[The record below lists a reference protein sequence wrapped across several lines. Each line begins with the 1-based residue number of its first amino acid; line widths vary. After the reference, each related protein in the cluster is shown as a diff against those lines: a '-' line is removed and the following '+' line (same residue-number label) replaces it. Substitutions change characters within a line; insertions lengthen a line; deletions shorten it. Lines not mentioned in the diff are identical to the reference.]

1 MKEIYINYMKTL
13 RFLLIFLISLT
24 LFFSCNSNKDIK
36 EINLQDDKTSVDST
50 QSSSQ
55 QKIYVAIS
63 TMISP
68 VETFNLYKDLIDY
81 ISSKLG
87 VPIEFKQRKTYSE
100 VNNLLKENKLDFAF
114 ICTGAYLK
122 ARNKMPI
129 EILVVPVVE
138 GKPYYQAYVI
148 VNNESN
154 INSIDDLQGKSFAFT
169 DPLSNTGYDYIINIL
184 KDRRTNPEK
193 FFSNTIFTYAH
204 DYSIQAVKRKIVD
217 GATVDGLVYEYL
229 KHFQPEKVEGI
240 KIINKSRDFG
250 IPPFVVQKNLDPK
263 LKLELKNIMLTM
275 HQDSEGKKLLNKIM
289 IDKFIE
295 ADDSLYN

>member
-13 RFLLIFLISLT
+13 RLLLIFLISLA
-24 LFFSCNSNKDIK
+24 LFFSCNSNQNVK

-68 VETFNLYKDLIDY
+68 IETFNLYKDLIDY

-100 VNNLLKENKLDFAF
+100 VNELLKEKKLDFAF
-114 ICTGAYLK
+114 ICTGAYRE

-129 EILVVPVVE
+129 EILVVPVVN
-138 GKPYYQAYVI
+138 GRPYYQAYVI
-148 VNNESN
+148 VNEESN
-154 INSIDDLQGKSFAFT
+154 INSIDELQGKSFAFT

-184 KDRRTNPEK
+184 KERKSNPEK
-193 FFSNTIFTYAH
+193 FFSKTIFTYAH

-229 KHFQPEKVEGI
+229 KHFQPKKVEGI

-250 IPPFVVQKNLDPK
+250 IPPFVVQKGMNPE
-263 LKLELKNIMLTM
+263 LKKRLKNIMLNL
-275 HQDSEGKKLLNKIM
+275 HNDPKGKELLSKIM

-295 ADDSLYN
+295 GNDELYK

>member
-1 MKEIYINYMKTL
+1 MKTL
-13 RFLLIFLISLT
+13 QYLLTLLISLT
-24 LFFSCNSNKDIK
+24 LFFSCNSNQDVK

-50 QSSSQ
+50 QTSSQ

-87 VPIEFKQRKTYSE
+87 VQIEFKQRKTYAE
-100 VNNLLKENKLDFAF
+100 VNELLSQNKLDFAF
-114 ICTGAYLK
+114 ICTGAYLEAK
-122 ARNKMPI
+122 NKMPI

-148 VNNESN
+148 VNEESN
-154 INSIDDLQGKSFAFT
+154 INSIDELQGKSFAFT

-184 KDRRTNPEK
+184 KDRKTTPEK
-193 FFSNTIFTYAH
+193 FFSKTIFTYAH

-217 GATVDGLVYEYL
+217 GATVDGLVYDYL

-240 KIINKSRDFG
+240 KIINKSKEFG

-263 LKLELKNIMLTM
+263 LKLKLKNIMLSM
-275 HQDSEGKKLLNKIM
+275 HQDFEGKKLLNKIM

>member
-1 MKEIYINYMKTL
+1 MKTL
-13 RFLLIFLISLT
+13 QYFLTLLISLT
-24 LFFSCNSNKDIK
+24 LFFSCSSNQDVK
-36 EINLQDDKTSVDST
+36 EINLQDDKTSFDSK

-81 ISSKLG
+81 FSSKLG
-87 VPIEFKQRKTYSE
+87 VPIEFKQRKTYAE
-100 VNNLLKENKLDFAF
+100 VNELLNQNKLDFAF
-114 ICTGAYLK
+114 ICTGAYIE

-148 VNNESN
+148 VNDESN
-154 INSIDDLQGKSFAFT
+154 INSIDDFQGKSFAFT

-193 FFSNTIFTYAH
+193 FFSKTIFTYAH

>member
-114 ICTGAYLK
+114 ICTGAYLE

>member
-1 MKEIYINYMKTL
+1 MKTL

-24 LFFSCNSNKDIK
+24 LFFSCNSNRDIK
-36 EINLQDDKTSVDST
+36 EINLQDEKTFTDSIH
-50 QSSSQ
+50 SSLQ

-81 ISSKLG
+81 ISSKLC

-100 VNNLLKENKLDFAF
+100 VNELLKENKLDFAF

-148 VNNESN
+148 VNEESN
-154 INSIDDLQGKSFAFT
+154 INSIDELQGKSFAFT

-184 KDRRTNPEK
+184 KERKSNPEK
-193 FFSNTIFTYAH
+193 FFSKTIFTYAH

-229 KHFQPEKVEGI
+229 KHFKPKKVEGI

-250 IPPFVVQKNLDPK
+250 IPPFVVQKGMKPE
-263 LKLELKNIMLTM
+263 LKKRLKNIMLNL
-275 HQDSEGKKLLNKIM
+275 HNDPKGKELLSKIM

-295 ADDSLYN
+295 GNDELYK

>member
-1 MKEIYINYMKTL
+1 MKTL
-13 RFLLIFLISLT
+13 QYLLILLMVLT
-24 LFFSCNSNKDIK
+24 LFFSCNSNQDVK

-81 ISSKLG
+81 ISVKLG
-87 VPIEFKQRKTYSE
+87 VSIEFKQRKTYAE
-100 VNNLLKENKLDFAF
+100 VNELLNQNKLDFAF
-114 ICTGAYLK
+114 ICTGAYLE

-148 VNNESN
+148 VNDESN
-154 INSIDDLQGKSFAFT
+154 INSIDELQGKSFAFT

-184 KDRRTNPEK
+184 RDRKTTPEK
-193 FFSNTIFTYAH
+193 FFSKTIFTYAH

-217 GATVDGLVYEYL
+217 GATVDGLVYDYL

-240 KIINKSRDFG
+240 KIINKSKEFG

-263 LKLELKNIMLTM
+263 LKLKLKNIMLSM

-295 ADDSLYN
+295 AEDSLYN

>member
-1 MKEIYINYMKTL
+1 MKTL
-13 RFLLIFLISLT
+13 QYLLILLMVLT
-24 LFFSCNSNKDIK
+24 LFFSCNSNQDVK

-81 ISSKLG
+81 ISVKLG
-87 VPIEFKQRKTYSE
+87 VPIEFKQRKTYAE
-100 VNNLLKENKLDFAF
+100 VNELLNQNKLDFAF
-114 ICTGAYLK
+114 ICTGAYLE

-148 VNNESN
+148 VNDESN
-154 INSIDDLQGKSFAFT
+154 INSIDELQGKSFAFT

-193 FFSNTIFTYAH
+193 FFSKTIFTYAH

-263 LKLELKNIMLTM
+263 LKLKLKNIMLSM

>member
-1 MKEIYINYMKTL
+1 MKTL
-13 RFLLIFLISLT
+13 QYLLTLLMGLA
-24 LFFSCNSNKDIK
+24 LFFSCNSNQNVK

-114 ICTGAYLK
+114 ICTGAYVQEKDEL
-122 ARNKMPI
+122 PV
-129 EILVVPVVE
+129 ELLVVPVIE
-138 GKPYYQAYVI
+138 SRPFYNAYVI
-148 VNNESN
+148 VNKKSN
-154 INSIDDLQGKSFAFT
+154 IKTFDDLAGKSFAFT
-169 DPLSNTGYDYIINIL
+169 DPLSNTGYLFVVNLL
-184 KDRRTNPEK
+184 KEKRTNPEK
-193 FFSNTIFTYAH
+193 FFSKTIFTYAH
-204 DYSIQAVKRKIVD
+204 DYSIQAVARNLVD
-217 GATVDGLVYEYL
+217 GATVDGLVYNFLE
-229 KHFQPEKVEGI
+229 HTSPEKVSST
-240 KIINKSRDFG
+240 KIIMKSKDFG
-250 IPPFVVQKNLDPK
+250 IPPFVVQKGMNR
-263 LKLELKNIMLTM
+263 ELKNKLKSIMLNL
-275 HQDSEGKKLLNKIM
+275 HNDPKGKELLSKIM

-295 ADDSLYN
+295 GNDELYK

>member
-1 MKEIYINYMKTL
+1 MKTL
-13 RFLLIFLISLT
+13 QYLLTLLMGLA
-24 LFFSCNSNKDIK
+24 LFFSCNSNQDVK

-114 ICTGAYLK
+114 ICTGAYVQEKDEL
-122 ARNKMPI
+122 PV
-129 EILVVPVVE
+129 ELLVVPVIE
-138 GKPYYQAYVI
+138 SRPFYNAYVI
-148 VNNESN
+148 VNKKSN
-154 INSIDDLQGKSFAFT
+154 IKTFDDLAGKSFAFT
-169 DPLSNTGYDYIINIL
+169 DPLSNTGYLFVVNLL
-184 KDRRTNPEK
+184 KEKRTNPEK
-193 FFSNTIFTYAH
+193 FFSKTIFTYAH
-204 DYSIQAVKRKIVD
+204 DYSIQAVARNLVD
-217 GATVDGLVYEYL
+217 GATVDGLVYNFLE
-229 KHFQPEKVEGI
+229 HASPEKVSST
-240 KIINKSRDFG
+240 KIIMKSKDFG
-250 IPPFVVQKNLDPK
+250 IPPFVVRKGMNP
-263 LKLELKNIMLTM
+263 ELKNKLKSIMLNL
-275 HQDSEGKKLLNKIM
+275 HNDPKGKELLSKIM

-295 ADDSLYN
+295 GNDELYK

>member
-1 MKEIYINYMKTL
+1 MNQLKILFALAIG
-13 RFLLIFLISLT
+13 LT
-24 LFFSCNSNKDIK
+24 FITSCNSDRDVK
-36 EINLQDDKTSVDST
+36 EINLLNEKTSVDPT

-81 ISSKLG
+81 ISAKLRL
-87 VPIEFKQRKTYSE
+87 PIEFKQRKTYGE
-100 VNNLLKENKLDFAF
+100 VNELLKENKLDFAF
-114 ICTGAYLK
+114 ICTGAYIE
-122 ARNKMPI
+122 ARYKMPV

-148 VNNESN
+148 VNEESN
-154 INSIDDLQGKSFAFT
+154 ISLIEELQGKSFAFT
-169 DPLSNTGYDYIINIL
+169 DPLSNTGYHYIINIL
-184 KDRRTNPEK
+184 RENKTNPEK
-193 FFSNTIFTYAH
+193 FFSKTIFTYAH

-229 KHFQPEKVEGI
+229 KHFQPEKVQGI
-240 KIINKSRDFG
+240 RIINKSKYFG

-263 LKLELKNIMLTM
+263 MKSNLKNIMLTM

-295 ADDSLYN
+295 GNDDLYK

>member
-1 MKEIYINYMKTL
+1 MKKIIYL
-13 RFLLIFLISLT
+13 FLSGFILIT
-24 LFFSCNSNKDIK
+24 SCNSNHDVK

-114 ICTGAYLK
+114 ICTGAYVQEKDEL
-122 ARNKMPI
+122 PV
-129 EILVVPVVE
+129 ELLVVPVIE
-138 GKPYYQAYVI
+138 SRPFYNAYVI
-148 VNNESN
+148 VNKKSN
-154 INSIDDLQGKSFAFT
+154 IKTFDDLAGKSFAFT
-169 DPLSNTGYDYIINIL
+169 DPLSNTGYLFVVNLL
-184 KDRRTNPEK
+184 KEKRTNPEK
-193 FFSNTIFTYAH
+193 FFSKTIFTYAH
-204 DYSIQAVKRKIVD
+204 DYSIQAVARNLVD
-217 GATVDGLVYEYL
+217 GATVDGLVYNFLE
-229 KHFQPEKVEGI
+229 HASPEKVSST
-240 KIINKSRDFG
+240 KIIMKSKDFG
-250 IPPFVVQKNLDPK
+250 IPPFVVRKGMNP
-263 LKLELKNIMLTM
+263 ELKNKLKSIMLNL
-275 HQDSEGKKLLNKIM
+275 HNDPKGKELLSKIM

-295 ADDSLYN
+295 GNDELYK

>member
-1 MKEIYINYMKTL
+1 MKTL
-13 RFLLIFLISLT
+13 QYLLTLLIGLA
-24 LFFSCNSNKDIK
+24 LFFSCNSNQNVK

-114 ICTGAYLK
+114 ICTGAYVQEKDEL
-122 ARNKMPI
+122 PV
-129 EILVVPVVE
+129 ELLVVPVIE
-138 GKPYYQAYVI
+138 SRPFYNAYVI
-148 VNNESN
+148 VNKKSN
-154 INSIDDLQGKSFAFT
+154 IKTFDDLAGKSFAFT
-169 DPLSNTGYDYIINIL
+169 DPLSNTGYLFVVNLL
-184 KDRRTNPEK
+184 KEKRTNPEK
-193 FFSNTIFTYAH
+193 FFSKTIFTYAH
-204 DYSIQAVKRKIVD
+204 DYSIQAVARNLVD
-217 GATVDGLVYEYL
+217 GATVDGLVYNFLE
-229 KHFQPEKVEGI
+229 HASPEKVSST
-240 KIINKSRDFG
+240 KIIMKSKNFG
-250 IPPFVVQKNLDPK
+250 IPPFVVRKGMNP
-263 LKLELKNIMLTM
+263 ELKNKLKSIMLNL
-275 HQDSEGKKLLNKIM
+275 HNDPKGKELLSKIM

-295 ADDSLYN
+295 GNDELYK

>member
-114 ICTGAYLK
+114 ICTGAYLE

-193 FFSNTIFTYAH
+193 FFSKTIFTYAH

-229 KHFQPEKVEGI
+229 KHFQPKKVEGI

-250 IPPFVVQKNLDPK
+250 IPPFVVQKGMKPE
-263 LKLELKNIMLTM
+263 LKKRLKNIMLNL
-275 HQDSEGKKLLNKIM
+275 HNDPKGKELLSKIM

-295 ADDSLYN
+295 GNDELYK

>member
-1 MKEIYINYMKTL
+1 MKKIIYL
-13 RFLLIFLISLT
+13 FLIGFI
-24 LFFSCNSNKDIK
+24 LFISCNSNQNVK

-114 ICTGAYLK
+114 ICTGAYVQEKDEL
-122 ARNKMPI
+122 PV
-129 EILVVPVVE
+129 ELLVVPVIE
-138 GKPYYQAYVI
+138 SRPFYNAYVI
-148 VNNESN
+148 VNKKSN
-154 INSIDDLQGKSFAFT
+154 IKTFDDLAGKSFAFT
-169 DPLSNTGYDYIINIL
+169 DPLSNTGYLFVVNLL
-184 KDRRTNPEK
+184 KEKRTNPEK
-193 FFSNTIFTYAH
+193 FFSKTIFTYAH
-204 DYSIQAVKRKIVD
+204 DYSIQAVARNLVD
-217 GATVDGLVYEYL
+217 GATVDGLVYNFLE
-229 KHFQPEKVEGI
+229 HTSPEKVSST
-240 KIINKSRDFG
+240 KIIMKSKDFG
-250 IPPFVVQKNLDPK
+250 IPPFVVRKGMNP
-263 LKLELKNIMLTM
+263 ELKNKLKSIMLNL
-275 HQDSEGKKLLNKIM
+275 HNDPKGKELLSKIM

-295 ADDSLYN
+295 GNDELYK

>member
-1 MKEIYINYMKTL
+1 MKTL
-13 RFLLIFLISLT
+13 QYLLTLLISLT
-24 LFFSCNSNKDIK
+24 LFFSCNSNQDVK

-50 QSSSQ
+50 QTPSQ

-81 ISSKLG
+81 ISVKLG
-87 VPIEFKQRKTYSE
+87 VPIEFKQRKTYAE
-100 VNNLLKENKLDFAF
+100 VNELLNQNKLDFAF
-114 ICTGAYLK
+114 ICTGAYLE

-148 VNNESN
+148 VNDESN
-154 INSIDDLQGKSFAFT
+154 INSIDELQGKSFAFT

-193 FFSNTIFTYAH
+193 FFSKTIFTYAH

>member
-1 MKEIYINYMKTL
+1 MKTL
-13 RFLLIFLISLT
+13 QYLLILLMVLT
-24 LFFSCNSNKDIK
+24 LFFSCNSNQDVK

-81 ISSKLG
+81 ISVKLG
-87 VPIEFKQRKTYSE
+87 VPIEFKQRKTYAE
-100 VNNLLKENKLDFAF
+100 VNELLNQNKLDFAF
-114 ICTGAYLK
+114 ICTGAYLE
-122 ARNKMPI
+122 ARNRMPI

-148 VNNESN
+148 VNDESN
-154 INSIDDLQGKSFAFT
+154 INSIDELQGKSFAFT

-193 FFSNTIFTYAH
+193 FFSKTIFTYAH

-263 LKLELKNIMLTM
+263 LKLKLKNIMLSM